1 MPTFKPEL
9 TIAVQVSDWLA
20 ARDWYRD
27 VLGLEE
33 TFVVEEGGWAEFAG
47 PLGVVIGLS
56 ALHGQAHPGVGGT
69 TITFGV
75 SDIEAAR
82 AELEDNRVQFTGP
95 TTELPGMVKL
105 ATFKDPDGN
114 EMMLAENL
122 MQP

>member
-56 ALHGQAHPGVGGT
+56 DLHGQAHPGVGGT

-82 AELEDNRVQFTGP
+82 AESDRRPAHALSLIHISEP
-95 TTELPGMVKL
+95 TRPY
-105 ATFKDPDGN
+105 
-114 EMMLAENL
+114 
-122 MQP
+122 

>member
-1 MPTFKPEL
+1 M
-9 TIAVQVSDWLA
+9 
-20 ARDWYRD
+20 
-27 VLGLEE
+27 
-33 TFVVEEGGWAEFAG
+33 
-47 PLGVVIGLS
+47 
-56 ALHGQAHPGVGGT
+56 GGT

-82 AELEDNRVQFTGP
+82 TELEANRVQFTGP

>member
-47 PLGVVIGLS
+47 PLGVIVVPPTPWTARPTRAWAGRRSHS
-56 ALHGQAHPGVGGT
+56 A
-69 TITFGV
+69 
-75 SDIEAAR
+75 
-82 AELEDNRVQFTGP
+82 
-95 TTELPGMVKL
+95 
-105 ATFKDPDGN
+105 
-114 EMMLAENL
+114 
-122 MQP
+122 